1 MGDYQIGAAWQTTVA
16 RVGCTLIEARPQ
28 MLVEPL
34 GNICGDCLRYKP
46 PSTCEVGKHPKPDAA
61 TPSCKRW
68 APRDPGAALHE
79 AYTTRMKE
87 IQRELCGD
95 DCDVNGDPNFAM
107 MLRYARRVINEVASE
122 AGISASDIR
131 IPERYRPPQHLA
143 SWTIADAARV
153 AAIERMGAA
162 AVTIAAR
169 AEALQTNPET
179 VKRIV
184 HYQANASGY
193 ARRVA
198 PRLFATVDRL

>member
-1 MGDYQIGAAWQTTVA
+1 MVERPGNPWQTTVA
-16 RVGCTLIEARPQ
+16 RIGCTLIEARPQ

-79 AYTTRMKE
+79 ASKAHMKE
-87 IQRELCGD
+87 IQRELCD
-95 DCDVNGDPNFAM
+95 DDGSANGDPSFGL
-107 MLRYARRVINEVASE
+107 MLRYARRVVSEVASE
-122 AGISASDIR
+122 AGISVASMYF
-131 IPERYRPPQHLA
+131 PVRYRLPQNLA

-153 AAIERMGAA
+153 AAIERMGEASI
-162 AVTIAAR
+162 TTAAR
-169 AEALQTNPET
+169 AEALRTNPASVT
-179 VKRIV
+179 KIV
-184 HYQANASGY
+184 HHQQNASVY